1 MWQIVYMN
9 EVWIN
14 GCLFIVMAPKCNMQF
29 APMAIAFSSP
39 PIAIEW
45 NIAIYSVAI
54 DGSIMGCGDV
64 LARCD
69 YTCEAG
75 CHFFFSS
82 TCSMQQDF
90 HLFPPAARSHLSH
103 RCFFALSATCLHV
116 ERMCSLF
123 VWRVACS
130 RQWDKWY
137 AQEAFDKLHVMV
149 YSIGF
154 FQVLLFIGRY
164 RVWEKKNI
172 SLTA

>member
-1 MWQIVYMN
+1 MDAYSLWWHQNVICN
-9 EVWIN
+9 LRRWRLHSHPHRLRLN
-14 GCLFIVMAPKCNMQF
+14 GILQYIPLLSMARLWVVAMCLRAVITRAKR
-29 APMAIAFSSP
+29 AA
-39 PIAIEW
+39 
-45 NIAIYSVAI
+45 
-54 DGSIMGCGDV
+54 
-64 LARCD
+64 
-69 YTCEAG
+69 T
-75 CHFFFSS
+75 FFSPLHAA
-82 TCSMQQDF
+82 CSRIF
-90 HLFPPAARSHLSH
+90 IYPTTPPPPAARSHLSH